1 MGYQKPAAL
10 APIRYRNCQSDPR
23 IQLAS
28 RVSGCVHNKHYF
40 GCTEDFL
47 KSRVFKDTTGLCKV
61 FCPEHLKART
71 GNGDSPEEEKPEEP
85 EQLERKMILF
95 CLGIKPRFS
104 DFLVEIVE
112 S

>member
-1 MGYQKPAAL
+1 M
-10 APIRYRNCQSDPR
+10 
-23 IQLAS
+23 
-28 RVSGCVHNKHYF
+28 
-40 GCTEDFL
+40 
-47 KSRVFKDTTGLCKV
+47 

-85 EQLERKMILF
+85 EQLERKIILF